1 MVVSSCLPFITTF
14 AQQNSITA
22 DLAVNILILEKLTSI
37 ETLLTVQRSVPSSS
51 LPSETPAKGKP
62 S

>member
-1 MVVSSCLPFITTF
+1 MIISQWLPFITSF

-37 ETLLTVQRSVPSSS
+37 ESLLADKFNVVITATP
-51 LPSETPAKGKP
+51 ETPAKGKP
-62 S
+62 